1 MQVFTCQGEGRESDK
16 QGKGSGG
23 CEVGVGGQI
32 TIQPCCCIQC
42 CTHYIIKHSTLL
54 TQVNITKYDRAPQ
67 TKPSPLG
74 FPVYMYHHLYKE
86 KVCMICKFNHFH
98 CCIATAQ
105 SGYVISRAIEA
116 QQITKRTQR
125 DKIKMLITA
134 TRHRKL
140 EDEDR
145 SQTAL

>member
-1 MQVFTCQGEGRESDK
+1 MIGRHR
-16 QGKGSGG
+16 
-23 CEVGVGGQI
+23 
-32 TIQPCCCIQC
+32 PNLPRWFFL
-42 CTHYIIKHSTLL
+42 YICNTTYTKHKYANYVHNPHT
-54 TQVNITKYDRAPQ
+54 VNVI
-67 TKPSPLG
+67 
-74 FPVYMYHHLYKE
+74 
-86 KVCMICKFNHFH
+86 NHFH

-105 SGYVISRAIEA
+105 SGYVINRAIKA

-125 DKIKMLITA
+125 DKVKMLITA